1 MLYSL
6 LYPLSEQFGLF
17 NVFRYIT
24 FRSLGAAI
32 TALVISLI
40 LGPMMIRWL
49 QKLQMGQVVR
59 TDGPQTHLKKS
70 GTPTMGGVLILFS
83 MLVSILLWGD
93 FSNKGLWIVSFV
105 TFAYGVIG
113 FIDDYRKVVHK
124 NPKGLSAR
132 QKLLFQFIV
141 AGIAAFLFLKFTAV
155 NSELRLP
162 FFKDFSLDLGWFY
175 VPFIMLVI
183 VGASNAVNLTDG
195 LDGLAIGPVITT
207 AGTFLL
213 LAYVAGHVKIAAYL
227 EIPYITGAGELAVYA
242 AAMAAAGLG
251 FLWFNSHPAQVF
263 MGDVGSLSLGG
274 GIGALAVVTKN
285 EILLTIVGGV
295 FVMEALSVMIQVASF
310 KTRGKRVFR
319 MAPIHHHFELKGW
332 PEPKVIVR
340 FWIISILLAIV
351 ALSTL
356 KLR

>member
-6 LYPLSEQFGLF
+6 LYPLSEQISLF

-24 FRSLGAAI
+24 FRSLAAAI

-49 QKLQMGQVVR
+49 QRLQMGQVVR

-83 MLVSILLWGD
+83 MFTSIFLWGD
-93 FSNKGLWIVSFV
+93 VANVGLWIVCFV
-105 TFAYGVIG
+105 TFFYGLIG

-132 QKLLFQFIV
+132 QKLFFQFLV
-141 AGIAAFLFLKFTAV
+141 AGIAAFLLLKFTAV
-155 NSELRLP
+155 NSELRIP
-162 FFKDFSLDLGWFY
+162 FFKNFSLDLGWFY
-175 VPFIMLVI
+175 VPFMMLVI

-213 LAYVAGHVKIAAYL
+213 LAYVAGHVKIAEYL
-227 EIPYITGAGELAVYA
+227 EIPYIAGAGELAVYA

>member
-1 MLYSL
+1 MLYHF
-6 LYPLSEQFGLF
+6 LYPLTGEFGLF

-24 FRSLGAAI
+24 FRSFGAAM
-32 TALVISLI
+32 TALLLSLL
-40 LGPMMIRWL
+40 LGPRFIDWL
-49 QKLQMGQVVR
+49 KSLQMGQVVR

-83 MLVSILLWGD
+83 MVVSLLFWAD
-93 FSNKGLWIVSFV
+93 LSSPGLWIVIFV
-105 TFAYGVIG
+105 TVAYGVIG
-113 FIDDYRKVVHK
+113 WVDDYRKVVRK

-132 QKLLFQFIV
+132 QKLFFQSLV
-141 AGIAAFLFLKFTAV
+141 AGLAAWLFLRYTPT
-155 NSELRLP
+155 NSDLYLP
-162 FFKDFSLDLGWFY
+162 FFKHFALNLGWFY
-175 VPFIMLVI
+175 IPFAICVI

-207 AGTFLL
+207 AATFLA
-213 LAYVAGHVKIAAYL
+213 LAYVAGHVKIAEYL
-227 EIPYITGAGELAVYA
+227 EIPYIAGAGELAVYA

-285 EILLTIVGGV
+285 EILLLVVGGV
-295 FVMEALSVMIQVASF
+295 FVMEAVSVMIQVASF

-319 MAPIHHHFELKGW
+319 MAPLHHHFELKGW

-340 FWIISILLAIV
+340 FWIISILLAIT

>member
-1 MLYSL
+1 MLYHF
-6 LYPLSEQFGLF
+6 LYPLSEQFSAF

-24 FRSLGAAI
+24 FRSLGAAM
-32 TALVISLI
+32 TALLISLA
-40 LGPMMIRWL
+40 LGPWMINWL
-49 QKLQMGQVVR
+49 KSLQWGQVVR
-59 TDGPQTHLKKS
+59 TEGPQSHLKKS

-83 MLVSILLWGD
+83 MIVSMLLWMD
-93 FSNKGLWIVSFV
+93 FSNIGMWIVMFV
-105 TFAYGVIG
+105 TVAYGLIG
-113 FIDDYRKVVHK
+113 WVDDYRKVVHK
-124 NPKGLSAR
+124 NTKGLSAR
-132 QKLLFQFIV
+132 QKLVLQFLV
-141 AGIAAFLFLKFTAV
+141 AGVASYLFLKYTAV
-155 NSELRLP
+155 NAELRLP
-162 FFKDFSLDLGWFY
+162 FFKNFSLDLGWVY
-175 VPFIMLVI
+175 VPFCMCVI

-213 LAYVAGHVKIAAYL
+213 LAYVAGHVKIAEYL
-227 EIPYITGAGELAVYA
+227 EIPYIAGAGELSVYA

-251 FLWFNSHPAQVF
+251 FLWFNAHPAQVF
-263 MGDVGSLSLGG
+263 MGDVGSLALGG

-285 EILLTIVGGV
+285 EILLLIVGGV

-351 ALSTL
+351 AISTL

>member
-32 TALVISLI
+32 TALLISLI

-113 FIDDYRKVVHK
+113 FVDDYRKVVHK

-132 QKLLFQFIV
+132 QKLLFQFLV

-162 FFKDFSLDLGWFY
+162 FFKDFSLDLGWLY

-227 EIPYITGAGELAVYA
+227 EIPYISGAGELAVYA

>member
-1 MLYSL
+1 MLYHF
-6 LYPLSEQFGLF
+6 LYPLSEQFSAF

-24 FRSLGAAI
+24 FRSLGAAM
-32 TALVISLI
+32 TALLISLA
-40 LGPMMIRWL
+40 LGPWMINWL
-49 QKLQMGQVVR
+49 KSLQWGQVVR
-59 TDGPQTHLKKS
+59 AEGPQTHLKKS

-83 MLVSILLWGD
+83 MIVSMLLWMD
-93 FSNKGLWIVSFV
+93 FSSIGMWIVMFV
-105 TFAYGVIG
+105 TVAYGLIG
-113 FIDDYRKVVHK
+113 WVDDYRKVVHK
-124 NPKGLSAR
+124 NTKGLSAR
-132 QKLLFQFIV
+132 QKLVLQFLV
-141 AGIAAFLFLKFTAV
+141 AGVASFLFLKYTAV
-155 NSELRLP
+155 NAELRLP
-162 FFKDFSLDLGWFY
+162 FFKNFSLDLGWVY
-175 VPFIMLVI
+175 VPFCMCVI

-213 LAYVAGHVKIAAYL
+213 LAYVAGHVKIAEYL
-227 EIPYITGAGELAVYA
+227 EIPYIAGAGELSVYA

-251 FLWFNSHPAQVF
+251 FLWFNAHPAQVF
-263 MGDVGSLSLGG
+263 MGDVGSLALGG

-285 EILLTIVGGV
+285 EILLLIVGGV

-351 ALSTL
+351 AISTL